1 MALFSS
7 DNDDKKLSQGSSVKS
22 SSLLSSKDTV
32 SKDAFSKPAV
42 SKYESSSALNS
53 STSTVKTLNPTSS
66 SPFASSSAGSNL
78 TGSTFTGNTV
88 NSSATRSS
96 AFSSTASATRTTS
109 SVGTLNNTR
118 PTGSAFG
125 STLNTSSNSTS
136 RFQSSSTLN
145 TATGSSLT
153 TGSSLNRTSL
163 GTSPLRTASATTSS
177 LGATAPKSTFS
188 STQTLSS
195 RATATSTLS
204 GTRPAST
211 LSSVSSLSSARTNT
225 TTTARPSAFGSTRST
240 QTTSSFTPRA
250 TTSSSFSSTT
260 TSTLRSGTSGS
271 SFTARP
277 ATSSFGS
284 ATTATSSTSASATS
298 SFSSSTSD
306 FTRKIEQAKAAL
318 STVPKV
324 RPVSVTR
331 DGKTSLVTE
340 KQEVTDVQYR
350 RFAAFI
356 EEKCGIVLGEGKQ
369 YLVNSRLSSLLS
381 KFRVQTVDDL
391 INKAMEEK
399 PNNKAQEEVIDAM
412 TTNETL
418 WFRDTY
424 PYKALENIIL
434 PELAKKAKYPVRIWS
449 AACSSGQEPYSIGM
463 VIQEQMSKMLHIDP
477 KQTQIIGT
485 DLSPEMLS
493 ICRRGQYDVHALSR
507 GLSAERKEKFFRPTH
522 HPNMMAIDSRVKSM
536 VEFRPMNLLG
546 SYALMGRFDVIFC
559 RNVLIYFSNEVK
571 ADILRKLTMCLNP
584 GGYLILGSTETLV
597 GVSDKYEMMRC
608 NPGIIYHLKP
618 QKYAF

>member
-7 DNDDKKLSQGSSVKS
+7 DNNDKKLSQGSQVKS
-22 SSLLSSKDTV
+22 SSLLSSKNADG
-32 SKDAFSKPAV
+32 
-42 SKYESSSALNS
+42 SASNRV
-53 STSTVKTLNPTSS
+53 TSTVKTLNPRSS
-66 SPFASSSAGSNL
+66 SPFA
-78 TGSTFTGNTV
+78 T
-88 NSSATRSS
+88 
-96 AFSSTASATRTTS
+96 SSTARSSSFTSTT
-109 SVGTLNNTR
+109 TR
-118 PTGSAFG
+118 PTGVSTQTTLSSTRPLG
-125 STLNTSSNSTS
+125 STLNSTAQSSVA
-136 RFQSSSTLN
+136 RAQSSSTI
-145 TATGSSLT
+145 
-153 TGSSLNRTSL
+153 NRSTL
-163 GTSPLRTASATTSS
+163 GNSTLRPSVS
-177 LGATAPKSTFS
+177 
-188 STQTLSS
+188 
-195 RATATSTLS
+195 ATSTATPSSFGSTAPRSFFDTSSSLASRPSASSSLS
-204 GTRPAST
+204 STTRPAST
-211 LSSVSSLSSARTNT
+211 LFSRTT
-225 TTTARPSAFGSTRST
+225 TAATTARPSAFTSSRSA
-240 QTTSSFTPRA
+240 QTGSSFTPRA
-250 TTSSSFSSTT
+250 TTSALNSTVAGTSSLRTATPSSVFSSRT
-260 TSTLRSGTSGS
+260 TS
-271 SFTARP
+271 
-277 ATSSFGS
+277 SSFGS
-284 ATTATSSTSASATS
+284 ANARLNSTSSNTSGSTPFSASTQE
-298 SFSSSTSD
+298 

-324 RPVSVTR
+324 RPISINR

-350 RFAAFI
+350 RFAAFV
-356 EEKCGIVLGEGKQ
+356 EEKCGIVLGDGKQ

-391 INKAMEEK
+391 INLAMEEK
-399 PNNKAQEEVIDAM
+399 TNNKAQEEVIDAM

-424 PYKALENIIL
+424 PYKALETIIL

-463 VIQEQMSKMLHIDP
+463 IIQEQMSKMLHIDP

-507 GLSAERKEKFFRPTH
+507 GLSPERKEKFFRPTH
-522 HPNMMAIDSRVKSM
+522 NPNMMAIDSRVKSM

-559 RNVLIYFSNEVK
+559 RNVLIYFSNDVK

-597 GVSDKYEMMRC
+597 GVADKYEMMRC

>member
-7 DNDDKKLSQGSSVKS
+7 DNDDKKLSQGSQVKS
-22 SSLLSSKDTV
+22 SSLLSSRNTDG
-32 SKDAFSKPAV
+32 
-42 SKYESSSALNS
+42 SALNRA
-53 STSTVKTLNPTSS
+53 TSTVKTLNPTSS
-66 SPFASSSAGSNL
+66 SPFATSSTARSSSFSSSAARPASTSAPGSL
-78 TGSTFTGNTV
+78 
-88 NSSATRSS
+88 
-96 AFSSTASATRTTS
+96 SST
-109 SVGTLNNTR
+109 R
-118 PTGSAFG
+118 PLG
-125 STLNTSSNSTS
+125 STLNSTTQSSAS

-145 TATGSSLT
+145 RSTLGNSTLRSTASAASTTATSSFGSTAPRRSFT
-153 TGSSLNRTSL
+153 TGSSLAARS
-163 GTSPLRTASATTSS
+163 GATSS
-177 LGATAPKSTFS
+177 VS
-188 STQTLSS
+188 ST
-195 RATATSTLS
+195 
-204 GTRPAST
+204 TRPAST
-211 LSSVSSLSSARTNT
+211 LSSARTT
-225 TTTARPSAFGSTRST
+225 TASATARPSAF
-240 QTTSSFTPRA
+240 TSSRSAQTNSTFASRA
-250 TTSSSFSSTT
+250 TTSALSSTT
-260 TSTLRSGTSGS
+260 AGASSLRTATSGS
-271 SFTARP
+271 TLSSRT
-277 ATSSFGS
+277 TSSSFGS
-284 ATTATSSTSASATS
+284 ATSRLNSTSSNASSSNAFSASAQ
-298 SFSSSTSD
+298 D

-318 STVPKV
+318 STVPRV
-324 RPVSVTR
+324 RPISINR
-331 DGKTSLVTE
+331 DGKTTLVTE

-350 RFAAFI
+350 RFAAFV

-391 INKAMEEK
+391 INMAMEER

-424 PYKALENIIL
+424 PYKALESIIL

-463 VIQEQMSKMLHIDP
+463 IIQEQMSKMLHIDP

-507 GLSAERKEKFFRPTH
+507 GLSPERKEKFFRPTH
-522 HPNMMAIDSRVKSM
+522 TPNMMAIDSRVKSM

-597 GVSDKYEMMRC
+597 GVSDKYEMLRC

-618 QKYAF
+618 QKYAFN

>member
-7 DNDDKKLSQGSSVKS
+7 DNDDKKLSQGSQVKS
-22 SSLLSSKDTV
+22 SSLLSSKNTDG
-32 SKDAFSKPAV
+32 
-42 SKYESSSALNS
+42 SALNRA
-53 STSTVKTLNPTSS
+53 TSTVKTLNPTSS
-66 SPFASSSAGSNL
+66 SPFA
-78 TGSTFTGNTV
+78 T
-88 NSSATRSS
+88 
-96 AFSSTASATRTTS
+96 SSTARS
-109 SVGTLNNTR
+109 SSFASTATR
-118 PTGSAFG
+118 PTGTSTQTTLSSTRPLG
-125 STLNTSSNSTS
+125 STLNSTAQSSAS
-136 RFQSSSTLN
+136 RFQSSS
-145 TATGSSLT
+145 
-153 TGSSLNRTSL
+153 SLNRTPL
-163 GTSPLRTASATTSS
+163 GTSSLRPTTTRATGAATTSAFGASATSTATRSSFTSS
-177 LGATAPKSTFS
+177 
-188 STQTLSS
+188 QTLASRPGAVSS
-195 RATATSTLS
+195 MSS
-204 GTRPAST
+204 TRPAST
-211 LSSVSSLSSARTNT
+211 LSSARSTGSTVRPSALSSA
-225 TTTARPSAFGSTRST
+225 
-240 QTTSSFTPRA
+240 QTTSSTFTPRTTSSA
-250 TTSSSFSSTT
+250 FSSTATGASTLRTATTSSTLSSRTTSSSFVS
-260 TSTLRSGTSGS
+260 
-271 SFTARP
+271 
-277 ATSSFGS
+277 ATSRLNN
-284 ATTATSSTSASATS
+284 TSSNTTGSNAFSASAQ
-298 SFSSSTSD
+298 D

-324 RPVSVTR
+324 RPISINR

-350 RFAAFI
+350 RFAAFV

-391 INKAMEEK
+391 INLAMEEK

-424 PYKALENIIL
+424 PYKALETIIL
-434 PELAKKAKYPVRIWS
+434 PELAKRAKYPVRIWS

-463 VIQEQMSKMLHIDP
+463 IIQEQMSKMLHIDP

-507 GLSAERKEKFFRPTH
+507 GLSPERKEKFFRTTH
-522 HPNMMAIDSRVKSM
+522 NPNMMAIDSRVKSM

-618 QKYAF
+618 QKYAFN

>member
-7 DNDDKKLSQGSSVKS
+7 DNNDKKLSQGSQVKS
-22 SSLLSSKDTV
+22 SSLLSSKNADG
-32 SKDAFSKPAV
+32 
-42 SKYESSSALNS
+42 SASNRV
-53 STSTVKTLNPTSS
+53 TSTVKTLNPRSS
-66 SPFASSSAGSNL
+66 SPFA
-78 TGSTFTGNTV
+78 T
-88 NSSATRSS
+88 
-96 AFSSTASATRTTS
+96 SSTARRSSFTSTT
-109 SVGTLNNTR
+109 TR
-118 PTGSAFG
+118 PTGVSTQTTLSSTRPLG
-125 STLNTSSNSTS
+125 STLNSTAQSSVA
-136 RFQSSSTLN
+136 RAQSSSTI
-145 TATGSSLT
+145 
-153 TGSSLNRTSL
+153 NRSTL
-163 GTSPLRTASATTSS
+163 GNSTLRPSASATSTATPSSFGSTAPRSFFDTSS
-177 LGATAPKSTFS
+177 SLASRPSASSSLS
-188 STQTLSS
+188 ST
-195 RATATSTLS
+195 
-204 GTRPAST
+204 TRPAST
-211 LSSVSSLSSARTNT
+211 LFSRT
-225 TTTARPSAFGSTRST
+225 TTAASTARPSAFTSSRSA
-240 QTTSSFTPRA
+240 QTGSSFTPRA
-250 TTSSSFSSTT
+250 TTSALNSTVAGTSSLRTATPSSVFSSRT
-260 TSTLRSGTSGS
+260 TS
-271 SFTARP
+271 
-277 ATSSFGS
+277 SSFGS
-284 ATTATSSTSASATS
+284 ANARLNSTSSNTSGSTPFSASTQE
-298 SFSSSTSD
+298 

-324 RPVSVTR
+324 RPISINR

-350 RFAAFI
+350 RFATFV
-356 EEKCGIVLGEGKQ
+356 EEKCGIVLGDGKQ

-391 INKAMEEK
+391 INLAMEEK

-424 PYKALENIIL
+424 PYKALETIIL

-463 VIQEQMSKMLHIDP
+463 IIQEQMSKMLHIDP

-507 GLSAERKEKFFRPTH
+507 GLSPERKEKFFRPTH
-522 HPNMMAIDSRVKSM
+522 NPNMMAIDSRVKSM

-559 RNVLIYFSNEVK
+559 RNVLIYFSNDVK

-597 GVSDKYEMMRC
+597 GVADKYEMMRC

>member
-7 DNDDKKLSQGSSVKS
+7 DNNDKKLSQGSQVKS
-22 SSLLSSKDTV
+22 SSLLSSKNADG
-32 SKDAFSKPAV
+32 
-42 SKYESSSALNS
+42 SASNRV
-53 STSTVKTLNPTSS
+53 TSTVKTLNPRSS
-66 SPFASSSAGSNL
+66 SPFA
-78 TGSTFTGNTV
+78 T
-88 NSSATRSS
+88 
-96 AFSSTASATRTTS
+96 SSTAKSSSFTSTT
-109 SVGTLNNTR
+109 TR
-118 PTGSAFG
+118 PTGVSTQTTLSSTRPLG
-125 STLNTSSNSTS
+125 STLDSTAQSSVA
-136 RFQSSSTLN
+136 RAQSSSTLN
-145 TATGSSLT
+145 RSTLGNSTLRSS
-153 TGSSLNRTSL
+153 
-163 GTSPLRTASATTSS
+163 ASATSTATPSSFGSTAPRSFFDTSS
-177 LGATAPKSTFS
+177 SLASRPSASSSLS
-188 STQTLSS
+188 ST
-195 RATATSTLS
+195 
-204 GTRPAST
+204 TRPAST
-211 LSSVSSLSSARTNT
+211 LFSRTT
-225 TTTARPSAFGSTRST
+225 TVATTARPSAFTSSRST
-240 QTTSSFTPRA
+240 QTGSSFTPRA
-250 TTSSSFSSTT
+250 TTSALNSTVAGTSSLRTATPSSVFSSRT
-260 TSTLRSGTSGS
+260 TS
-271 SFTARP
+271 
-277 ATSSFGS
+277 SSFGS
-284 ATTATSSTSASATS
+284 ANARLNSTSSNTSGSTPFSASTQE
-298 SFSSSTSD
+298 

-324 RPVSVTR
+324 RPISINR

-350 RFAAFI
+350 RFAAFV
-356 EEKCGIVLGEGKQ
+356 EEKCGIVLGDGKQ

-391 INKAMEEK
+391 INLAMEEK

-424 PYKALENIIL
+424 PYKALETIIL

-463 VIQEQMSKMLHIDP
+463 IIQEQMSKMLHIDP

-507 GLSAERKEKFFRPTH
+507 GLSPERKEKFFRPTH
-522 HPNMMAIDSRVKSM
+522 NPNMMAIDSRVKSM

-559 RNVLIYFSNEVK
+559 RNVLIYFSNDVK

-597 GVSDKYEMMRC
+597 GVADKYEMMRC

>member
-7 DNDDKKLSQGSSVKS
+7 DNNDKKLSQGSQVKG
-22 SSLLSSKDTV
+22 SSLLSSKNADG
-32 SKDAFSKPAV
+32 
-42 SKYESSSALNS
+42 SASNRV
-53 STSTVKTLNPTSS
+53 TSTVKTLNPRSS
-66 SPFASSSAGSNL
+66 SPFA
-78 TGSTFTGNTV
+78 T
-88 NSSATRSS
+88 
-96 AFSSTASATRTTS
+96 SSTARSSSFTSTT
-109 SVGTLNNTR
+109 TR
-118 PTGSAFG
+118 PTGISTQTTLSSTRPLG
-125 STLNTSSNSTS
+125 STLNSTAQSSVA
-136 RFQSSSTLN
+136 RAQSSSTLN
-145 TATGSSLT
+145 RSTLCNSTLRPSASATST
-153 TGSSLNRTSL
+153 
-163 GTSPLRTASATTSS
+163 ATTSS
-177 LGATAPKSTFS
+177 FGSTAPRSFFDTS
-188 STQTLSS
+188 SSLAS
-195 RATATSTLS
+195 RPS
-204 GTRPAST
+204 AS
-211 LSSVSSLSSARTNT
+211 SSLSSTTRPANSLFSRTT
-225 TTTARPSAFGSTRST
+225 TVATTARPSAFTSSRST
-240 QTTSSFTPRA
+240 QTGSSFTPRA
-250 TTSSSFSSTT
+250 TTSALNSTAAGTSSLRTATPSSVFSSRT
-260 TSTLRSGTSGS
+260 TS
-271 SFTARP
+271 
-277 ATSSFGS
+277 SSFGS
-284 ATTATSSTSASATS
+284 ANARLNSTSSNTSGSTPFSASTQE
-298 SFSSSTSD
+298 

-324 RPVSVTR
+324 RPISINR

-350 RFAAFI
+350 RFAAFV
-356 EEKCGIVLGEGKQ
+356 EEKCGIVLGDGKQ

-391 INKAMEEK
+391 INLAMEEK

-424 PYKALENIIL
+424 PYKALETIIL

-463 VIQEQMSKMLHIDP
+463 IIQEQMSKMLHIDP

-507 GLSAERKEKFFRPTH
+507 GLSPERKEKFFRPTH
-522 HPNMMAIDSRVKSM
+522 NPNMMAIDSRVKSM

-559 RNVLIYFSNEVK
+559 RNVLIYFSNDVK

-597 GVSDKYEMMRC
+597 GVADKYEMMRC

>member
-7 DNDDKKLSQGSSVKS
+7 DNNDKKLSQGSQVKS
-22 SSLLSSKDTV
+22 SSLLSSKNADG
-32 SKDAFSKPAV
+32 
-42 SKYESSSALNS
+42 SASNRV
-53 STSTVKTLNPTSS
+53 TSTVKTLNPRSS
-66 SPFASSSAGSNL
+66 SPFA
-78 TGSTFTGNTV
+78 T
-88 NSSATRSS
+88 
-96 AFSSTASATRTTS
+96 SSTAKSSSFTSTT
-109 SVGTLNNTR
+109 TR
-118 PTGSAFG
+118 PTGVSTQTTLSSTRPLG
-125 STLNTSSNSTS
+125 STLDSTAQSSVA
-136 RFQSSSTLN
+136 RAQSSSTLN
-145 TATGSSLT
+145 RST
-153 TGSSLNRTSL
+153 L
-163 GTSPLRTASATTSS
+163 GNSTLRPSASATSTATPSSFGSTAPRSFFDTSS
-177 LGATAPKSTFS
+177 SLASRPSASSSLS
-188 STQTLSS
+188 ST
-195 RATATSTLS
+195 
-204 GTRPAST
+204 TRPAST
-211 LSSVSSLSSARTNT
+211 LFSRTT
-225 TTTARPSAFGSTRST
+225 TVATTARPSAFTSSRST
-240 QTTSSFTPRA
+240 QTGSSFTPRA
-250 TTSSSFSSTT
+250 TTSALNSTADGTSSLRTAAPSSVFSSRT
-260 TSTLRSGTSGS
+260 TS
-271 SFTARP
+271 
-277 ATSSFGS
+277 SSFGS
-284 ATTATSSTSASATS
+284 ANARLNSTSSNTSGSTPFSASTQE
-298 SFSSSTSD
+298 

-324 RPVSVTR
+324 RPISINR

-350 RFAAFI
+350 RFAAFV
-356 EEKCGIVLGEGKQ
+356 EEKCGIVLGDGKQ

-391 INKAMEEK
+391 INLAMEEK

-424 PYKALENIIL
+424 PYKALETIIL

-463 VIQEQMSKMLHIDP
+463 IIQEQMSKMLHIDP

-507 GLSAERKEKFFRPTH
+507 GLSPERKEKFFRPTH
-522 HPNMMAIDSRVKSM
+522 NPNMMAIDSRVKSM

-559 RNVLIYFSNEVK
+559 RNVLIYFSNDVK

-597 GVSDKYEMMRC
+597 GVADKYEMMRC

>member
-7 DNDDKKLSQGSSVKS
+7 DNDDKKLSQGSQVKS
-22 SSLLSSKDTV
+22 SSLLSSKNADG
-32 SKDAFSKPAV
+32 
-42 SKYESSSALNS
+42 SALNRA
-53 STSTVKTLNPTSS
+53 TSTVKTLNPTSS
-66 SPFASSSAGSNL
+66 SPFASSSTA
-78 TGSTFTGNTV
+78 
-88 NSSATRSS
+88 RSS
-96 AFSSTASATRTTS
+96 SFASTA
-109 SVGTLNNTR
+109 TR
-118 PTGSAFG
+118 PTGTSTQTTLSGTRPLG
-125 STLNTSSNSTS
+125 STLNSTTQSSAS

-145 TATGSSLT
+145 
-153 TGSSLNRTSL
+153 RTSL
-163 GTSPLRTASATTSS
+163 CTSS
-177 LGATAPKSTFS
+177 LRSTTTRATGATTTSAFGS
-188 STQTLSS
+188 S
-195 RATATSTLS
+195 ATSTATRSSFTSSQTLASRPGAASGLS
-204 GTRPAST
+204 STRPAST
-211 LSSVSSLSSARTNT
+211 LSSARTTSSTVRPSTLSSA
-225 TTTARPSAFGSTRST
+225 
-240 QTTSSFTPRA
+240 QTTSSTFTPRTTSSA
-250 TTSSSFSSTT
+250 FSSTATGASSLRTSTPSSTLSSRTTSSSFVS
-260 TSTLRSGTSGS
+260 
-271 SFTARP
+271 
-277 ATSSFGS
+277 ATSRLNN
-284 ATTATSSTSASATS
+284 TSSNTTGQNAFSASAQ
-298 SFSSSTSD
+298 D

-324 RPVSVTR
+324 RPISINR

-350 RFAAFI
+350 RFAAFV

-391 INKAMEEK
+391 INLAMEEK

-424 PYKALENIIL
+424 PYKALETIIL

-463 VIQEQMSKMLHIDP
+463 IIQEQMSKMLHIDP

-507 GLSAERKEKFFRPTH
+507 GLSPERKEKFFRTTH
-522 HPNMMAIDSRVKSM
+522 NPNMMAIDSRVKSM

-618 QKYAF
+618 QKYAFN

>member
-7 DNDDKKLSQGSSVKS
+7 DNNDKKLSQGSQVKS
-22 SSLLSSKDTV
+22 SSLLSSENADG
-32 SKDAFSKPAV
+32 
-42 SKYESSSALNS
+42 SASNRV
-53 STSTVKTLNPTSS
+53 TSTVKTLNPRSS
-66 SPFASSSAGSNL
+66 SPFA
-78 TGSTFTGNTV
+78 T
-88 NSSATRSS
+88 
-96 AFSSTASATRTTS
+96 SSTAKSSSFTSTT
-109 SVGTLNNTR
+109 TR
-118 PTGSAFG
+118 PTGVSTQTTLSSTRPLG
-125 STLNTSSNSTS
+125 STLDSTAQSSVA
-136 RFQSSSTLN
+136 RAQSSSTLN
-145 TATGSSLT
+145 RST
-153 TGSSLNRTSL
+153 L
-163 GTSPLRTASATTSS
+163 GNSTLRPSASATSTATPSSFGSTAPRSFFDTSS
-177 LGATAPKSTFS
+177 SLASRPSASSSLS
-188 STQTLSS
+188 ST
-195 RATATSTLS
+195 
-204 GTRPAST
+204 TRPAST
-211 LSSVSSLSSARTNT
+211 LFSRTT
-225 TTTARPSAFGSTRST
+225 TVATTARPSAFTSSRST
-240 QTTSSFTPRA
+240 QTGSSFTPRA
-250 TTSSSFSSTT
+250 TTSALNSTVAGTSSLRTATPSSVFSSRT
-260 TSTLRSGTSGS
+260 TS
-271 SFTARP
+271 
-277 ATSSFGS
+277 SSFGS
-284 ATTATSSTSASATS
+284 ANARLNSTSSNTSGSTPFSASTQE
-298 SFSSSTSD
+298 

-324 RPVSVTR
+324 RPISINR

-350 RFAAFI
+350 RFAAFV
-356 EEKCGIVLGEGKQ
+356 EEKCGIVLGDGKQ

-391 INKAMEEK
+391 INLAMEEK

-424 PYKALENIIL
+424 PYKALETIIL

-463 VIQEQMSKMLHIDP
+463 IIQEQMSKMLHIDP

-507 GLSAERKEKFFRPTH
+507 GLSPERKEKFFRPTH
-522 HPNMMAIDSRVKSM
+522 NPNMMAIDSRVKSM

-559 RNVLIYFSNEVK
+559 RNVLIYFSNDVK

-597 GVSDKYEMMRC
+597 GVADKYEMMRC

>member
-7 DNDDKKLSQGSSVKS
+7 DNNDKKLSQGSQVKS
-22 SSLLSSKDTV
+22 SSLLSSKNADG
-32 SKDAFSKPAV
+32 
-42 SKYESSSALNS
+42 SASNRV
-53 STSTVKTLNPTSS
+53 TSTVKTLNPRSS
-66 SPFASSSAGSNL
+66 SPFA
-78 TGSTFTGNTV
+78 T
-88 NSSATRSS
+88 
-96 AFSSTASATRTTS
+96 SSTAKSSSFTSTT
-109 SVGTLNNTR
+109 TR
-118 PTGSAFG
+118 PTGVSTQTTLSSTRPLG
-125 STLNTSSNSTS
+125 STLDSTAQSSVA
-136 RFQSSSTLN
+136 RAQSSSTLN
-145 TATGSSLT
+145 RST
-153 TGSSLNRTSL
+153 L
-163 GTSPLRTASATTSS
+163 GNSTLRPSASATSTATPSSFGSTAPRSFFDTSLSLASRPSASSS
-177 LGATAPKSTFS
+177 LS
-188 STQTLSS
+188 ST
-195 RATATSTLS
+195 
-204 GTRPAST
+204 TRPAST
-211 LSSVSSLSSARTNT
+211 LFSRTT
-225 TTTARPSAFGSTRST
+225 TVATTARPSAFTSSRST
-240 QTTSSFTPRA
+240 QTGSSFTPRA
-250 TTSSSFSSTT
+250 TTSALNSTVAGTSSLRTATPSSVFSSRT
-260 TSTLRSGTSGS
+260 TS
-271 SFTARP
+271 
-277 ATSSFGS
+277 SSFGS
-284 ATTATSSTSASATS
+284 ANARLNSASSNTS
-298 SFSSSTSD
+298 GSTPFSASTQE

-324 RPVSVTR
+324 RPISINR

-350 RFAAFI
+350 RFATFV
-356 EEKCGIVLGEGKQ
+356 EEKCGIVLGDGKQ

-391 INKAMEEK
+391 INLAMEEK

-424 PYKALENIIL
+424 PYKALETIIL

-463 VIQEQMSKMLHIDP
+463 IIQEQMSKMLHIDP

-507 GLSAERKEKFFRPTH
+507 GLSPERKEKFFRPTH
-522 HPNMMAIDSRVKSM
+522 NPNMMAIDSRVKSM

-559 RNVLIYFSNEVK
+559 RNVLIYFSNDVK

-597 GVSDKYEMMRC
+597 GVADKYEMMRC

>member
-7 DNDDKKLSQGSSVKS
+7 DNNDKKLSQGSQVKG
-22 SSLLSSKDTV
+22 SSLLSSKNADG
-32 SKDAFSKPAV
+32 
-42 SKYESSSALNS
+42 SASNRV
-53 STSTVKTLNPTSS
+53 TSTVKTLNPRSS
-66 SPFASSSAGSNL
+66 SPFA
-78 TGSTFTGNTV
+78 T
-88 NSSATRSS
+88 
-96 AFSSTASATRTTS
+96 SSTARSSSFTSTT
-109 SVGTLNNTR
+109 TR
-118 PTGSAFG
+118 PTGVSTQTTLSSTRPLG
-125 STLNTSSNSTS
+125 STLNSTAQSSVA
-136 RFQSSSTLN
+136 RAQSSSTLN
-145 TATGSSLT
+145 RSTLGNSTLRSS
-153 TGSSLNRTSL
+153 
-163 GTSPLRTASATTSS
+163 ASATSTATPSSFGSTAPRSFFDTSS
-177 LGATAPKSTFS
+177 SLASRPSASSSLS
-188 STQTLSS
+188 ST
-195 RATATSTLS
+195 
-204 GTRPAST
+204 TRPAST
-211 LSSVSSLSSARTNT
+211 LFSRTT
-225 TTTARPSAFGSTRST
+225 TVATTARPSAFTSSRST
-240 QTTSSFTPRA
+240 QTGSSFTPRA
-250 TTSSSFSSTT
+250 TTSALNSTAAGTSSLRTATPSSVFSSRT
-260 TSTLRSGTSGS
+260 TS
-271 SFTARP
+271 
-277 ATSSFGS
+277 SSFGS
-284 ATTATSSTSASATS
+284 ANARLNSTSSNTSGSTPFSASTQE
-298 SFSSSTSD
+298 

-324 RPVSVTR
+324 RPISINR

-350 RFAAFI
+350 RFAAFV
-356 EEKCGIVLGEGKQ
+356 EEKCGIVLGDGKQ

-391 INKAMEEK
+391 INLAMEEK

-424 PYKALENIIL
+424 PYKALETIIL

-463 VIQEQMSKMLHIDP
+463 IIQEQMSKMLHIDP

-507 GLSAERKEKFFRPTH
+507 GLSPERKEKFFRPTH
-522 HPNMMAIDSRVKSM
+522 NPNMMAIDSRVKSM

-559 RNVLIYFSNEVK
+559 RNVLIYFSNDVK

-597 GVSDKYEMMRC
+597 GVADKYEMMRC

>member
-7 DNDDKKLSQGSSVKS
+7 DNNDKKLSQGSQVKS
-22 SSLLSSKDTV
+22 SSLLSSKNADG
-32 SKDAFSKPAV
+32 
-42 SKYESSSALNS
+42 SASNRV
-53 STSTVKTLNPTSS
+53 TSTVKTLNPRSS
-66 SPFASSSAGSNL
+66 SPFA
-78 TGSTFTGNTV
+78 T
-88 NSSATRSS
+88 
-96 AFSSTASATRTTS
+96 SSTARSSSFTSTT
-109 SVGTLNNTR
+109 TR
-118 PTGSAFG
+118 PTGVSTQTTLSSTRPLG
-125 STLNTSSNSTS
+125 STLNSTAQSSVA
-136 RFQSSSTLN
+136 RAQSSSTI
-145 TATGSSLT
+145 
-153 TGSSLNRTSL
+153 NRSTL
-163 GTSPLRTASATTSS
+163 GNSTLRPSASATSTATPSSFGSTAPRSFFDTSS
-177 LGATAPKSTFS
+177 SLASRPSAS
-188 STQTLSS
+188 SSLSS
-195 RATATSTLS
+195 I
-204 GTRPAST
+204 TRPAST
-211 LSSVSSLSSARTNT
+211 LFSRT
-225 TTTARPSAFGSTRST
+225 TTAASTARPSAFTSSRSA
-240 QTTSSFTPRA
+240 QTGSSFTPRA
-250 TTSSSFSSTT
+250 TTSALNSTVAGTSSLRTATPSSVFSSRT
-260 TSTLRSGTSGS
+260 TS
-271 SFTARP
+271 
-277 ATSSFGS
+277 SSFGS
-284 ATTATSSTSASATS
+284 ANARLNSTSSNTSGSTPFSASTQE
-298 SFSSSTSD
+298 

-324 RPVSVTR
+324 RPISINR

-350 RFAAFI
+350 RFATFV
-356 EEKCGIVLGEGKQ
+356 EEKCGIVLGDGKQ

-391 INKAMEEK
+391 INLAMEEK

-424 PYKALENIIL
+424 PYKALETIIL

-463 VIQEQMSKMLHIDP
+463 IIQEQMSKMLHIDP

-507 GLSAERKEKFFRPTH
+507 GLSPERKEKFFRPTH
-522 HPNMMAIDSRVKSM
+522 NPNMMAIDSRVKSM

-559 RNVLIYFSNEVK
+559 RNVLIYFSNDVK

-597 GVSDKYEMMRC
+597 GVADKYEMMRC

>member
-7 DNDDKKLSQGSSVKS
+7 DNNDKKLSQGSSVKS
-22 SSLLSSKDTV
+22 SSLLSSKNADGTA
-32 SKDAFSKPAV
+32 SNRA
-42 SKYESSSALNS
+42 
-53 STSTVKTLNPTSS
+53 TSTVKTLNPRSS
-66 SPFASSSAGSNL
+66 SPFAAGMASANNTGTAGS
-78 TGSTFTGNTV
+78 FTA
-88 NSSATRSS
+88 SRSS
-96 AFSSTASATRTTS
+96 AFSSTLSKLGTTASSGASGGLGVSASASGS
-109 SVGTLNNTR
+109 SAQ
-118 PTGSAFG
+118 S
-125 STLNTSSNSTS
+125 STAS
-136 RFQSSSTLN
+136 RFQSGSALNRTAAGSGVFRSTLSQPGSSATSSLN
-145 TATGSSLT
+145 STARAGAFSANRPAVSATATGSTLSAPRPSAAL
-153 TGSSLNRTSL
+153 SSLK
-163 GTSPLRTASATTSS
+163 TAS
-177 LGATAPKSTFS
+177 GTAKPSVFS
-188 STQTLSS
+188 GIGSTQTGTGFTQRTSALSS
-195 RATATSTLS
+195 GAA
-204 GTRPAST
+204 GT
-211 LSSVSSLSSARTNT
+211 VS
-225 TTTARPSAFGSTRST
+225 
-240 QTTSSFTPRA
+240 
-250 TTSSSFSSTT
+250 
-260 TSTLRSGTSGS
+260 STLRTSPSGS
-271 SFTARP
+271 SFASKTTQGALSS
-277 ATSSFGS
+277 AGQSSLTSGN
-284 ATTATSSTSASATS
+284 
-298 SFSSSTSD
+298 SD
-306 FTRKIEQAKAAL
+306 FTRKLEQAKAAL

-324 RPVSVTR
+324 RPISINR
-331 DGKTSLVTE
+331 DGRTSLVTE

-356 EEKCGIVLGEGKQ
+356 EEKCGIVLGDGKQ
-369 YLVNSRLSSLLS
+369 YLVNSRLSSLLG

-391 INKAMEEK
+391 INKAMEER
-399 PNNKAQEEVIDAM
+399 PNNKVQEEVIDAM

-424 PYKALENIIL
+424 PYRALETIIL

-463 VIQEQMSKMLHIDP
+463 IIQEQMSKMLHIDP

-507 GLSAERKEKFFRPTH
+507 GLSPERKEKFFRPTH
-522 HPNMMAIDSRVKSM
+522 NPNMMAIDSRVKSM

-559 RNVLIYFSNEVK
+559 RNVLIYFSNDVK

-597 GVSDKYEMMRC
+597 GVADKYEMMRC

>member
-7 DNDDKKLSQGSSVKS
+7 DNNDKKLSQGSQVKS
-22 SSLLSSKDTV
+22 SSLLSSKNADG
-32 SKDAFSKPAV
+32 
-42 SKYESSSALNS
+42 SASNRV
-53 STSTVKTLNPTSS
+53 TSTVKTLNPRSS
-66 SPFASSSAGSNL
+66 SPFA
-78 TGSTFTGNTV
+78 T
-88 NSSATRSS
+88 
-96 AFSSTASATRTTS
+96 SSTAKSSSFTSTT
-109 SVGTLNNTR
+109 TR
-118 PTGSAFG
+118 PTGVSTQTTLSSTRPLG
-125 STLNTSSNSTS
+125 STLDSTAQSSVA
-136 RFQSSSTLN
+136 RAQSSSTLN
-145 TATGSSLT
+145 RST
-153 TGSSLNRTSL
+153 L
-163 GTSPLRTASATTSS
+163 GNSTLRPSASATSTATPSSFGSTAPRSFFDTSS
-177 LGATAPKSTFS
+177 SLASRPSASPSLS
-188 STQTLSS
+188 ST
-195 RATATSTLS
+195 
-204 GTRPAST
+204 TRPAST
-211 LSSVSSLSSARTNT
+211 LFSRTT
-225 TTTARPSAFGSTRST
+225 TAATTARPSAFTSSRSA
-240 QTTSSFTPRA
+240 QTGSSFTPRA
-250 TTSSSFSSTT
+250 TTSALNSTVAGTSSLRTATPSSVFSSRT
-260 TSTLRSGTSGS
+260 TS
-271 SFTARP
+271 
-277 ATSSFGS
+277 SSFGS
-284 ATTATSSTSASATS
+284 ANARLNSTSSNTSGSTPFSASTQE
-298 SFSSSTSD
+298 

-324 RPVSVTR
+324 RPISINR

-350 RFAAFI
+350 RFAAFV
-356 EEKCGIVLGEGKQ
+356 EEKCGIVLGDGKQ

-391 INKAMEEK
+391 INLAMEEK

-424 PYKALENIIL
+424 PYKALETIIL

-463 VIQEQMSKMLHIDP
+463 IIQEQMSKMLHIDP

-507 GLSAERKEKFFRPTH
+507 GLSPERKEKFFRPTH
-522 HPNMMAIDSRVKSM
+522 NPNMMAIDSRVKSM

-559 RNVLIYFSNEVK
+559 RNVLIYFSNDVK

-597 GVSDKYEMMRC
+597 GVADKYEMMRC

>member
-7 DNDDKKLSQGSSVKS
+7 DNNDKKLSQGSQVKS
-22 SSLLSSKDTV
+22 SSLLSSKNADG
-32 SKDAFSKPAV
+32 
-42 SKYESSSALNS
+42 SASNRV
-53 STSTVKTLNPTSS
+53 TSTVKTLNPRSS
-66 SPFASSSAGSNL
+66 SPFA
-78 TGSTFTGNTV
+78 T
-88 NSSATRSS
+88 
-96 AFSSTASATRTTS
+96 SSTAKSSSFTSTT
-109 SVGTLNNTR
+109 TR
-118 PTGSAFG
+118 PTGVSTQTTLSSTRPLG
-125 STLNTSSNSTS
+125 STLDSTAQSSVA
-136 RFQSSSTLN
+136 RAQSSSTLN
-145 TATGSSLT
+145 RST
-153 TGSSLNRTSL
+153 L
-163 GTSPLRTASATTSS
+163 GNSTLRPSASATSTATPSSFGSTAPRSFFDTSS
-177 LGATAPKSTFS
+177 SLASRPSASSSLS
-188 STQTLSS
+188 ST
-195 RATATSTLS
+195 
-204 GTRPAST
+204 TRPAST
-211 LSSVSSLSSARTNT
+211 LFSRTT
-225 TTTARPSAFGSTRST
+225 TVATTARPSAFTSSRST
-240 QTTSSFTPRA
+240 QTGSSFTPRA
-250 TTSSSFSSTT
+250 TTSALNSTADGTSSLRTAAPSSVFSSRT
-260 TSTLRSGTSGS
+260 TS
-271 SFTARP
+271 
-277 ATSSFGS
+277 SSFGS
-284 ATTATSSTSASATS
+284 ANARLNSTSSNTSGSTLFSASTQE
-298 SFSSSTSD
+298 

-324 RPVSVTR
+324 RPISINR

-350 RFAAFI
+350 RFAAFV
-356 EEKCGIVLGEGKQ
+356 EEKCGIVLGDGKQ

-391 INKAMEEK
+391 INLAMEEK
-399 PNNKAQEEVIDAM
+399 PNNKVQEEVIDAM

-424 PYKALENIIL
+424 PYKALETIIL

-463 VIQEQMSKMLHIDP
+463 IIQEQMSKMLHIDP

-507 GLSAERKEKFFRPTH
+507 GLSPERKEKFFRPTH
-522 HPNMMAIDSRVKSM
+522 NPNMMAIDSRVKSM

-559 RNVLIYFSNEVK
+559 RNVLIYFSNDVK

-597 GVSDKYEMMRC
+597 GVADKYEMMRC

>member
-7 DNDDKKLSQGSSVKS
+7 DNNDKKLSQGSQVKS
-22 SSLLSSKDTV
+22 SSLLSSKNADG
-32 SKDAFSKPAV
+32 
-42 SKYESSSALNS
+42 SASNRVI
-53 STSTVKTLNPTSS
+53 STVKTLNPRSS
-66 SPFASSSAGSNL
+66 SPFA
-78 TGSTFTGNTV
+78 T
-88 NSSATRSS
+88 
-96 AFSSTASATRTTS
+96 SSTAKSSSFTSTT
-109 SVGTLNNTR
+109 NR
-118 PTGSAFG
+118 PTGVSTQTTLSSTRPLG
-125 STLNTSSNSTS
+125 STLDSTAQSSVA
-136 RFQSSSTLN
+136 RAQSSSTLN
-145 TATGSSLT
+145 RST
-153 TGSSLNRTSL
+153 L
-163 GTSPLRTASATTSS
+163 GNSTLRPSASATSTATPSSFGSTAPRSFFDTSS
-177 LGATAPKSTFS
+177 SLA
-188 STQTLSS
+188 S
-195 RATATSTLS
+195 RPS
-204 GTRPAST
+204 AS
-211 LSSVSSLSSARTNT
+211 SSLSSTTRPANSLFSRTT
-225 TTTARPSAFGSTRST
+225 TVATTARPSAFTSSRST
-240 QTTSSFTPRA
+240 QTGSSFTPRA
-250 TTSSSFSSTT
+250 TTSALNSTVAGTSSLRTATPSSVFSSRT
-260 TSTLRSGTSGS
+260 TS
-271 SFTARP
+271 
-277 ATSSFGS
+277 SSFGS
-284 ATTATSSTSASATS
+284 ANARLNSTSSNTSGSTPFSASTQE
-298 SFSSSTSD
+298 

-324 RPVSVTR
+324 RPISINR

-350 RFAAFI
+350 RFAAFV
-356 EEKCGIVLGEGKQ
+356 EEKCGIVLGDGKQ

-391 INKAMEEK
+391 INLAMEEK

-424 PYKALENIIL
+424 PYKALETIIL

-463 VIQEQMSKMLHIDP
+463 IIQEQMSKMLHIDP

-507 GLSAERKEKFFRPTH
+507 GLSPERKEKFFRPTH
-522 HPNMMAIDSRVKSM
+522 NPNMMAIDSRVKSM

-559 RNVLIYFSNEVK
+559 RNVLIYFSNDVK

-597 GVSDKYEMMRC
+597 GVADKYEMMRC

>member
-7 DNDDKKLSQGSSVKS
+7 DNNDKKLSQGSQVKS
-22 SSLLSSKDTV
+22 SSLLSSKNADG
-32 SKDAFSKPAV
+32 
-42 SKYESSSALNS
+42 SASNRVI
-53 STSTVKTLNPTSS
+53 STVKTLNPRSS
-66 SPFASSSAGSNL
+66 SPFA
-78 TGSTFTGNTV
+78 T
-88 NSSATRSS
+88 
-96 AFSSTASATRTTS
+96 SSTARSSSFTSTT
-109 SVGTLNNTR
+109 TR
-118 PTGSAFG
+118 PTGVSTQTTLSSTRPLG
-125 STLNTSSNSTS
+125 STLNSTAQSSVA
-136 RFQSSSTLN
+136 RAQSSSTLN
-145 TATGSSLT
+145 RSTLGNSTLRPSASATST
-153 TGSSLNRTSL
+153 
-163 GTSPLRTASATTSS
+163 ATTSS
-177 LGATAPKSTFS
+177 FGSTAPRSFFDTSSSLASRPSASSSLS
-188 STQTLSS
+188 ST
-195 RATATSTLS
+195 
-204 GTRPAST
+204 TRPAST
-211 LSSVSSLSSARTNT
+211 LSSRTT
-225 TTTARPSAFGSTRST
+225 TAATTARPSAFTSSRST
-240 QTTSSFTPRA
+240 QTGSSFTPRA
-250 TTSSSFSSTT
+250 TTSALNSTVAGTSSLRTATPSSVFSSRT
-260 TSTLRSGTSGS
+260 TS
-271 SFTARP
+271 
-277 ATSSFGS
+277 SSFGS
-284 ATTATSSTSASATS
+284 ANARLNSTSSNTSGSTPFSASTQE
-298 SFSSSTSD
+298 

-324 RPVSVTR
+324 RPISINR

-350 RFAAFI
+350 RFAAFV
-356 EEKCGIVLGEGKQ
+356 EEKCGIVLGDGKQ

-391 INKAMEEK
+391 INLAMEEK

-424 PYKALENIIL
+424 PYKALETIIL

-463 VIQEQMSKMLHIDP
+463 IIQEQMSKMLHIDP

-507 GLSAERKEKFFRPTH
+507 GLSPERKEKFFRPTH
-522 HPNMMAIDSRVKSM
+522 NPNMMAIDLRVKSM

-559 RNVLIYFSNEVK
+559 RNVLIYFSNDVK

-597 GVSDKYEMMRC
+597 GVADKYEMMRC

>member
-7 DNDDKKLSQGSSVKS
+7 DNNDKKLSQGSQVKS
-22 SSLLSSKDTV
+22 SSLLSSKNADG
-32 SKDAFSKPAV
+32 
-42 SKYESSSALNS
+42 SASNRV
-53 STSTVKTLNPTSS
+53 TSTVKTLNPRSS
-66 SPFASSSAGSNL
+66 SPFA
-78 TGSTFTGNTV
+78 T
-88 NSSATRSS
+88 
-96 AFSSTASATRTTS
+96 SSTAKSSSFTSTT
-109 SVGTLNNTR
+109 TR
-118 PTGSAFG
+118 PTGVSTQTTLSSTRPLG
-125 STLNTSSNSTS
+125 STLNSTAQSSVA
-136 RFQSSSTLN
+136 RAQSSSTLN
-145 TATGSSLT
+145 RST
-153 TGSSLNRTSL
+153 L
-163 GTSPLRTASATTSS
+163 GNSTLRPSASATSTATPSSFGSTAPRSFFDTSS
-177 LGATAPKSTFS
+177 SLASRPSASSSLS
-188 STQTLSS
+188 ST
-195 RATATSTLS
+195 
-204 GTRPAST
+204 TRPAST
-211 LSSVSSLSSARTNT
+211 LFSRTT
-225 TTTARPSAFGSTRST
+225 TVATTARPSAFTSSRST
-240 QTTSSFTPRA
+240 QTGSSFTPRA
-250 TTSSSFSSTT
+250 TTSALNSTVAGTSSLRTATPSSVFSSRT
-260 TSTLRSGTSGS
+260 TS
-271 SFTARP
+271 
-277 ATSSFGS
+277 SSFGS
-284 ATTATSSTSASATS
+284 ANGRLNSTSSNTSGSTPFSASTQE
-298 SFSSSTSD
+298 

-324 RPVSVTR
+324 RPISINR

-350 RFAAFI
+350 RFAAFV
-356 EEKCGIVLGEGKQ
+356 EEKCGIVLGDGKQ

-391 INKAMEEK
+391 INLAMEEK

-424 PYKALENIIL
+424 PYKALETIIL

-463 VIQEQMSKMLHIDP
+463 IIQEQMSKMLHIDP

-507 GLSAERKEKFFRPTH
+507 GLSPERKEKFFRPTH
-522 HPNMMAIDSRVKSM
+522 NPNMMAIDSRVKSM

-559 RNVLIYFSNEVK
+559 RNVLIYFSNDVK

-597 GVSDKYEMMRC
+597 GVADKYEMMRC

>member
-7 DNDDKKLSQGSSVKS
+7 DNDDKKLSQGSQVKS
-22 SSLLSSKDTV
+22 SSLLSSKNTDG
-32 SKDAFSKPAV
+32 
-42 SKYESSSALNS
+42 SALNRA
-53 STSTVKTLNPTSS
+53 TSTVKTLNQTSS
-66 SPFASSSAGSNL
+66 SPFA
-78 TGSTFTGNTV
+78 T
-88 NSSATRSS
+88 
-96 AFSSTASATRTTS
+96 SSTARTS
-109 SVGTLNNTR
+109 SFASTATR
-118 PTGSAFG
+118 PTGVSTQTPLGSTRPLG
-125 STLNTSSNSTS
+125 STLTSTAQSSAS

-145 TATGSSLT
+145 RSTAGNSTLRPSVSA
-153 TGSSLNRTSL
+153 TS
-163 GTSPLRTASATTSS
+163 TATTSS
-177 LGATAPKSTFS
+177 FGSTAPRS
-188 STQTLSS
+188 SFTTSSSLAPRPSATSSLSS
-195 RATATSTLS
+195 A
-204 GTRPAST
+204 TRPAST
-211 LSSVSSLSSARTNT
+211 LSSSRMT
-225 TTTARPSAFGSTRST
+225 TTTATARPSAFTSTRST
-240 QTTSSFTPRA
+240 QTSTSFTPRS
-250 TTSSSFSSTT
+250 TTSALNSTLAGTSSLRTATPSSTLSSRP
-260 TSTLRSGTSGS
+260 TS
-271 SFTARP
+271 
-277 ATSSFGS
+277 SSFGS
-284 ATTATSSTSASATS
+284 ATSRLNSTSSNTSSSNPSSSNPFSASTQE
-298 SFSSSTSD
+298 

-318 STVPKV
+318 SSVPKV
-324 RPVSVTR
+324 RPISINR

-350 RFAAFI
+350 RFAAFV

-391 INKAMEEK
+391 INLAMEEK

-424 PYKALENIIL
+424 PYKALETIIL
-434 PELAKKAKYPVRIWS
+434 PELAKRAKYPVRIWS

-463 VIQEQMSKMLHIDP
+463 IIQEQMSKMLHIDP

-507 GLSAERKEKFFRPTH
+507 GLSPERKEKFFRTTH
-522 HPNMMAIDSRVKSM
+522 NPNMMAIDSRVKSM

-618 QKYAF
+618 QKYAFN

>member
-7 DNDDKKLSQGSSVKS
+7 DNNDKKLSQGSQVKS
-22 SSLLSSKDTV
+22 SSLLSSKNADG
-32 SKDAFSKPAV
+32 
-42 SKYESSSALNS
+42 SASNRV
-53 STSTVKTLNPTSS
+53 TSTVKTLNPRSS
-66 SPFASSSAGSNL
+66 SPFA
-78 TGSTFTGNTV
+78 T
-88 NSSATRSS
+88 
-96 AFSSTASATRTTS
+96 SSTAKSSSFTSTT
-109 SVGTLNNTR
+109 TR
-118 PTGSAFG
+118 PTGVSTQTTLSSTRPLG
-125 STLNTSSNSTS
+125 STLDSTAQSSVA
-136 RFQSSSTLN
+136 RAQSSSTLN
-145 TATGSSLT
+145 RST
-153 TGSSLNRTSL
+153 L
-163 GTSPLRTASATTSS
+163 GNSALRPSASATSTATPSSFGSTAPRSFFDTSS
-177 LGATAPKSTFS
+177 SLASRPSASSSLS
-188 STQTLSS
+188 ST
-195 RATATSTLS
+195 
-204 GTRPAST
+204 TRPAST
-211 LSSVSSLSSARTNT
+211 LFSRTT
-225 TTTARPSAFGSTRST
+225 TVATTARPSAFTSSRST
-240 QTTSSFTPRA
+240 QTGSSFTPRA
-250 TTSSSFSSTT
+250 TTSALNSTVAGTSSLRTATPSSVFSSRT
-260 TSTLRSGTSGS
+260 TS
-271 SFTARP
+271 
-277 ATSSFGS
+277 SSFGS
-284 ATTATSSTSASATS
+284 ANARLNSTSSTTSGSTPFSASTQE
-298 SFSSSTSD
+298 

-324 RPVSVTR
+324 RPISINR

-350 RFAAFI
+350 RFAAFV
-356 EEKCGIVLGEGKQ
+356 EEKCGIVLGDGKQ

-391 INKAMEEK
+391 INLAMEEK

-424 PYKALENIIL
+424 PYKALETIIL

-463 VIQEQMSKMLHIDP
+463 IIQEQMSKMLHIDP

-507 GLSAERKEKFFRPTH
+507 GLSPERKEKFFRPTH
-522 HPNMMAIDSRVKSM
+522 NPNMMAIDSRVKSM

-559 RNVLIYFSNEVK
+559 RNVLIYFSNDVK

-597 GVSDKYEMMRC
+597 GVADKYEMMRC

>member
-7 DNDDKKLSQGSSVKS
+7 DNNDKKLSQGSQVKS
-22 SSLLSSKDTV
+22 SSLLSSKNADG
-32 SKDAFSKPAV
+32 
-42 SKYESSSALNS
+42 SASNRV
-53 STSTVKTLNPTSS
+53 TSTVKTLNPRSS
-66 SPFASSSAGSNL
+66 SPFA
-78 TGSTFTGNTV
+78 T
-88 NSSATRSS
+88 
-96 AFSSTASATRTTS
+96 SSTAKSSSFTSTT
-109 SVGTLNNTR
+109 TR
-118 PTGSAFG
+118 PTGVSTQTTLSSTRPLG
-125 STLNTSSNSTS
+125 STLDSTAQSSVA
-136 RFQSSSTLN
+136 RAKSSSTLN
-145 TATGSSLT
+145 RST
-153 TGSSLNRTSL
+153 L
-163 GTSPLRTASATTSS
+163 GNSTLRPSASATSTATPSSFGSTAPRSFFDTSS
-177 LGATAPKSTFS
+177 SLASRPSASSSLS
-188 STQTLSS
+188 ST
-195 RATATSTLS
+195 
-204 GTRPAST
+204 TRPAST
-211 LSSVSSLSSARTNT
+211 LFSRTT
-225 TTTARPSAFGSTRST
+225 TVATTARPSAFTSSRST
-240 QTTSSFTPRA
+240 QTGSSFTPRA
-250 TTSSSFSSTT
+250 TTSALNSTADGTSSLRTAAPSSVFSSRT
-260 TSTLRSGTSGS
+260 TS
-271 SFTARP
+271 
-277 ATSSFGS
+277 SSFGS
-284 ATTATSSTSASATS
+284 ANARLNSTSSNTSGSTPFSASTQE
-298 SFSSSTSD
+298 

-324 RPVSVTR
+324 RPISINR

-350 RFAAFI
+350 RFAAFV
-356 EEKCGIVLGEGKQ
+356 EEKCGIVLGDGKQ

-391 INKAMEEK
+391 INLAMEEK
-399 PNNKAQEEVIDAM
+399 PNNKVQEEVIDAM

-424 PYKALENIIL
+424 PYKALETIIL

-463 VIQEQMSKMLHIDP
+463 IIQEQMSKMLHIDP

-507 GLSAERKEKFFRPTH
+507 GLSPERKEKFFRPTH
-522 HPNMMAIDSRVKSM
+522 NPNMMAIDSRVKSM

-559 RNVLIYFSNEVK
+559 RNVLIYFSNDVK

-597 GVSDKYEMMRC
+597 GVADKYEMMRC

>member
-7 DNDDKKLSQGSSVKS
+7 DNNDKKLSQGSQVKS
-22 SSLLSSKDTV
+22 SSLLSSKNADG
-32 SKDAFSKPAV
+32 
-42 SKYESSSALNS
+42 SASNRV
-53 STSTVKTLNPTSS
+53 TSTVKTLNPRSS
-66 SPFASSSAGSNL
+66 SPFA
-78 TGSTFTGNTV
+78 T
-88 NSSATRSS
+88 
-96 AFSSTASATRTTS
+96 SSTAKSSSFTSTT
-109 SVGTLNNTR
+109 TR
-118 PTGSAFG
+118 PTGVSTQTTLSSTRPLG
-125 STLNTSSNSTS
+125 STLDSTAQSSVA
-136 RFQSSSTLN
+136 RAQSSSTLN
-145 TATGSSLT
+145 RSTLGNSSLRP
-153 TGSSLNRTSL
+153 S
-163 GTSPLRTASATTSS
+163 ASATSTATPSSFGSTAPRSFFDTSS
-177 LGATAPKSTFS
+177 SLASRPSASSSLS
-188 STQTLSS
+188 ST
-195 RATATSTLS
+195 
-204 GTRPAST
+204 TRPAST
-211 LSSVSSLSSARTNT
+211 LFSRTT
-225 TTTARPSAFGSTRST
+225 TVATTARPSAFTRSRST
-240 QTTSSFTPRA
+240 QTGSSFTPRA
-250 TTSSSFSSTT
+250 TTSALNSTVAGTSSLRTATPSSVFSSRT
-260 TSTLRSGTSGS
+260 TS
-271 SFTARP
+271 
-277 ATSSFGS
+277 SSFGS
-284 ATTATSSTSASATS
+284 ANARLNSTSSNTSGSTPFSASTQE
-298 SFSSSTSD
+298 

-324 RPVSVTR
+324 RPISINR

-350 RFAAFI
+350 RFAAFV
-356 EEKCGIVLGEGKQ
+356 EEKCGIVLGDGKQ

-391 INKAMEEK
+391 INLAMEEK

-424 PYKALENIIL
+424 PYKALETIIL

-463 VIQEQMSKMLHIDP
+463 IIQEQMSKMLHIDP

-507 GLSAERKEKFFRPTH
+507 GLSPERKEKFFRPTH
-522 HPNMMAIDSRVKSM
+522 NPNMMAIDSRVKSM

-559 RNVLIYFSNEVK
+559 RNVLIYFSNDVK

-597 GVSDKYEMMRC
+597 GVADKYEMMRC

>member
-7 DNDDKKLSQGSSVKS
+7 DNNDKKLSQGSQVKS
-22 SSLLSSKDTV
+22 SSLLSSKNADG
-32 SKDAFSKPAV
+32 
-42 SKYESSSALNS
+42 SASNRV
-53 STSTVKTLNPTSS
+53 TSTVKTLNPRSS
-66 SPFASSSAGSNL
+66 SPFA
-78 TGSTFTGNTV
+78 T
-88 NSSATRSS
+88 
-96 AFSSTASATRTTS
+96 SSTAKSSSFTSTT
-109 SVGTLNNTR
+109 TR
-118 PTGSAFG
+118 PTGVSTQTTLSSTRPLG
-125 STLNTSSNSTS
+125 STLDSTAQSSVA
-136 RFQSSSTLN
+136 RAQSSSTLN
-145 TATGSSLT
+145 RST
-153 TGSSLNRTSL
+153 L
-163 GTSPLRTASATTSS
+163 GNSTLRPSASATSTATPSSFGSTAPRSFFDTSS
-177 LGATAPKSTFS
+177 SLA
-188 STQTLSS
+188 S
-195 RATATSTLS
+195 RPS
-204 GTRPAST
+204 AS
-211 LSSVSSLSSARTNT
+211 SSLSSTTRPANSLFSRTT
-225 TTTARPSAFGSTRST
+225 TVATTARPSAFTSSRST
-240 QTTSSFTPRA
+240 QTGSSFTPRA
-250 TTSSSFSSTT
+250 TTSALNSTVAGTSSLRTATPSSVFSSRT
-260 TSTLRSGTSGS
+260 TSSYFGSANARLNSTSSNTSGS
-271 SFTARP
+271 TPF
-277 ATSSFGS
+277 
-284 ATTATSSTSASATS
+284 SASTQE
-298 SFSSSTSD
+298 

-324 RPVSVTR
+324 RPISINR

-350 RFAAFI
+350 RFAAFV
-356 EEKCGIVLGEGKQ
+356 EEKCGIVLGDGKQ

-391 INKAMEEK
+391 INLAMEEK

-424 PYKALENIIL
+424 PYKALETIIL

-463 VIQEQMSKMLHIDP
+463 IIQEQMSKMLHIDP

-507 GLSAERKEKFFRPTH
+507 GLSPERKEKFFRPTH
-522 HPNMMAIDSRVKSM
+522 NPNMMAIDSRVKSM

-559 RNVLIYFSNEVK
+559 RNVLIYFSNDVK

-597 GVSDKYEMMRC
+597 GVADKYEMMRC

>member
-7 DNDDKKLSQGSSVKS
+7 DNNDKKLSQGSQVKS
-22 SSLLSSKDTV
+22 SSLLSSKNADG
-32 SKDAFSKPAV
+32 
-42 SKYESSSALNS
+42 SASNRV
-53 STSTVKTLNPTSS
+53 TSTVKTLNPRSS
-66 SPFASSSAGSNL
+66 SPFA
-78 TGSTFTGNTV
+78 T
-88 NSSATRSS
+88 
-96 AFSSTASATRTTS
+96 SSTAKSSSFTSTT
-109 SVGTLNNTR
+109 TR
-118 PTGSAFG
+118 PTGVSTQTTLSSTRPLG
-125 STLNTSSNSTS
+125 STLDSTAQSSVA
-136 RFQSSSTLN
+136 RAQSSSTLN
-145 TATGSSLT
+145 RST
-153 TGSSLNRTSL
+153 L
-163 GTSPLRTASATTSS
+163 GNSTLRPSASATSTATPSSFGSTAPRSFFDTSS
-177 LGATAPKSTFS
+177 SLASRPSASSSLS
-188 STQTLSS
+188 ST
-195 RATATSTLS
+195 
-204 GTRPAST
+204 TRPAST
-211 LSSVSSLSSARTNT
+211 LFSRTT
-225 TTTARPSAFGSTRST
+225 TVATTARPSAFTSSRST
-240 QTTSSFTPRA
+240 QTGSSFTPRA
-250 TTSSSFSSTT
+250 TTSALNSTADGTSSLRTAAPSSVFSSRT
-260 TSTLRSGTSGS
+260 TS
-271 SFTARP
+271 
-277 ATSSFGS
+277 SSFGS
-284 ATTATSSTSASATS
+284 ANARLNSTSSNTSGSTPFSASTQE
-298 SFSSSTSD
+298 

-324 RPVSVTR
+324 RPISINR

-350 RFAAFI
+350 RFAAFV
-356 EEKCGIVLGEGKQ
+356 EEKCGIVLGDGKQ

-391 INKAMEEK
+391 INLAMEEK
-399 PNNKAQEEVIDAM
+399 PNNKVQEEVIDAM

-424 PYKALENIIL
+424 PYKALETIIL

-463 VIQEQMSKMLHIDP
+463 IIQEQMSKMLHIDP

-507 GLSAERKEKFFRPTH
+507 GLSPERKEKFFRPTH
-522 HPNMMAIDSRVKSM
+522 NPNMMAIDSRVKSM

-559 RNVLIYFSNEVK
+559 RNVLIYFSNNVK

-597 GVSDKYEMMRC
+597 GVADKYEMMRC

>member
-7 DNDDKKLSQGSSVKS
+7 DNNDKKLSQGSQVKS
-22 SSLLSSKDTV
+22 SSLLSSKNADG
-32 SKDAFSKPAV
+32 
-42 SKYESSSALNS
+42 SASNRV
-53 STSTVKTLNPTSS
+53 TSTVKTLNPRSS
-66 SPFASSSAGSNL
+66 SPFA
-78 TGSTFTGNTV
+78 T
-88 NSSATRSS
+88 
-96 AFSSTASATRTTS
+96 SSTAKSSSFTSTT
-109 SVGTLNNTR
+109 TR
-118 PTGSAFG
+118 PTGVSTQTTLSSTRPLG
-125 STLNTSSNSTS
+125 STLDSTAQSSVA
-136 RFQSSSTLN
+136 RAQSSSTLN
-145 TATGSSLT
+145 RST
-153 TGSSLNRTSL
+153 L
-163 GTSPLRTASATTSS
+163 GNSTLRPSASATSTATPSSFGSTAPRSFFDTSS
-177 LGATAPKSTFS
+177 SLASRPSASSSLS
-188 STQTLSS
+188 ST
-195 RATATSTLS
+195 
-204 GTRPAST
+204 TRPAST
-211 LSSVSSLSSARTNT
+211 LFSRTT
-225 TTTARPSAFGSTRST
+225 TVATTARPSAFTGSRST
-240 QTTSSFTPRA
+240 QTGSSFTPRA
-250 TTSSSFSSTT
+250 TTSALNSTADGTSSLRTAAPSSVFSSRT
-260 TSTLRSGTSGS
+260 TS
-271 SFTARP
+271 
-277 ATSSFGS
+277 SSFGS
-284 ATTATSSTSASATS
+284 ANARLNSTSSNTSGSTPFSASTQE
-298 SFSSSTSD
+298 

-324 RPVSVTR
+324 RPISINR

-350 RFAAFI
+350 RFAAFV
-356 EEKCGIVLGEGKQ
+356 EEKCGIVLGDGKQ

-391 INKAMEEK
+391 INLAMEEK
-399 PNNKAQEEVIDAM
+399 PNNKVQEEVIDAM

-424 PYKALENIIL
+424 PYKALETIIL

-463 VIQEQMSKMLHIDP
+463 IIQEQMSKMLHIDP

-507 GLSAERKEKFFRPTH
+507 GLSPERKEKFFRPTH
-522 HPNMMAIDSRVKSM
+522 NPNMMAIDSRVKSM

-559 RNVLIYFSNEVK
+559 RNVLIYFSNDVK

-597 GVSDKYEMMRC
+597 GVADKYEMMRC

>member
-7 DNDDKKLSQGSSVKS
+7 DNNDKKLSQGSQVKS
-22 SSLLSSKDTV
+22 SSLLSSKNADG
-32 SKDAFSKPAV
+32 
-42 SKYESSSALNS
+42 SASNRV
-53 STSTVKTLNPTSS
+53 TSTVKTLNPRSS
-66 SPFASSSAGSNL
+66 SPFA
-78 TGSTFTGNTV
+78 T
-88 NSSATRSS
+88 
-96 AFSSTASATRTTS
+96 SSTARSSSFTSTT
-109 SVGTLNNTR
+109 TR
-118 PTGSAFG
+118 PTGVSTQTTLSSTRPLG
-125 STLNTSSNSTS
+125 STLNSTAQSSVA
-136 RFQSSSTLN
+136 RARSSSTI
-145 TATGSSLT
+145 
-153 TGSSLNRTSL
+153 NRSTL
-163 GTSPLRTASATTSS
+163 GNSTLRPSASATSTATPSSFGSTAPRSFFDTSS
-177 LGATAPKSTFS
+177 SLA
-188 STQTLSS
+188 S
-195 RATATSTLS
+195 RPS
-204 GTRPAST
+204 AS
-211 LSSVSSLSSARTNT
+211 SSLSSTTRPARTLFSRT
-225 TTTARPSAFGSTRST
+225 TTAATTARPSAFTSSRSA
-240 QTTSSFTPRA
+240 QTGSSFTPRA
-250 TTSSSFSSTT
+250 TTSALNSTVAGTSSLRTATPSSVFSSRT
-260 TSTLRSGTSGS
+260 TSSPFGSANARLNSTSSNTSGS
-271 SFTARP
+271 TPF
-277 ATSSFGS
+277 
-284 ATTATSSTSASATS
+284 SASTQE
-298 SFSSSTSD
+298 

-324 RPVSVTR
+324 RPISINR

-350 RFAAFI
+350 RFAAFV
-356 EEKCGIVLGEGKQ
+356 EEKCGIVLGDGKQ

-391 INKAMEEK
+391 INLAMEEK

-424 PYKALENIIL
+424 PYKALETIIL

-463 VIQEQMSKMLHIDP
+463 IIQEQMSKMLHIDP

-507 GLSAERKEKFFRPTH
+507 GLSPERKEKFFRPTH
-522 HPNMMAIDSRVKSM
+522 NPNMMAIDSRVKSM

-559 RNVLIYFSNEVK
+559 RNVLIYFSNDVK

-597 GVSDKYEMMRC
+597 GVADKYEMMRC

>member
-7 DNDDKKLSQGSSVKS
+7 DNDDKKLSQGSQVKS
-22 SSLLSSKDTV
+22 SSLLSSKNTDG
-32 SKDAFSKPAV
+32 
-42 SKYESSSALNS
+42 SALNRA
-53 STSTVKTLNPTSS
+53 TSTVKTLNPTSS
-66 SPFASSSAGSNL
+66 SPFA
-78 TGSTFTGNTV
+78 T
-88 NSSATRSS
+88 
-96 AFSSTASATRTTS
+96 SSTARS
-109 SVGTLNNTR
+109 SSFASTATR
-118 PTGSAFG
+118 PTGTSTQTTLSSTRPLG
-125 STLNTSSNSTS
+125 STLNSTAQSSAS
-136 RFQSSSTLN
+136 RFQSSS
-145 TATGSSLT
+145 
-153 TGSSLNRTSL
+153 SLNRTPL
-163 GTSPLRTASATTSS
+163 GTSSLRPTTTRATGAATTSAFGASATSTATRSSFTSS
-177 LGATAPKSTFS
+177 
-188 STQTLSS
+188 QTLASRPGAVSS
-195 RATATSTLS
+195 MSS
-204 GTRPAST
+204 TRPAST
-211 LSSVSSLSSARTNT
+211 LSSARSTGSTVRPSALSSA
-225 TTTARPSAFGSTRST
+225 
-240 QTTSSFTPRA
+240 QTTSSTFTPRTTSSA
-250 TTSSSFSSTT
+250 FSSTATGASTLRTATTSSTLSSRTTSSSFVS
-260 TSTLRSGTSGS
+260 
-271 SFTARP
+271 
-277 ATSSFGS
+277 ATSRLNN
-284 ATTATSSTSASATS
+284 TSSNTIGSNAFSASAQ
-298 SFSSSTSD
+298 D

-324 RPVSVTR
+324 RPISINR

-350 RFAAFI
+350 RFAAFV

-391 INKAMEEK
+391 INLAMEEK

-424 PYKALENIIL
+424 PYKALETIIL
-434 PELAKKAKYPVRIWS
+434 PELAKRAKYPVRIWS

-463 VIQEQMSKMLHIDP
+463 IIQEQMSKMLHIDP

-507 GLSAERKEKFFRPTH
+507 GLSPERKEKFFRTTH
-522 HPNMMAIDSRVKSM
+522 NPNMMAIDSRVKSM

-618 QKYAF
+618 QKYAFN

>member
-7 DNDDKKLSQGSSVKS
+7 DNNDKKLSQGSQVKS
-22 SSLLSSKDTV
+22 SSLLSSKNVDG
-32 SKDAFSKPAV
+32 
-42 SKYESSSALNS
+42 SASNRV
-53 STSTVKTLNPTSS
+53 TSTVKTLNPRSS
-66 SPFASSSAGSNL
+66 SPFA
-78 TGSTFTGNTV
+78 T
-88 NSSATRSS
+88 
-96 AFSSTASATRTTS
+96 SSTARSSSFTSTT
-109 SVGTLNNTR
+109 TR
-118 PTGSAFG
+118 PTGVSTQTTLSSTRPLG
-125 STLNTSSNSTS
+125 STLNSTAQSSVA
-136 RFQSSSTLN
+136 RAQSSSTI
-145 TATGSSLT
+145 
-153 TGSSLNRTSL
+153 NRSTL
-163 GTSPLRTASATTSS
+163 GNSTLRPSASATSTATPSSFGSTAPRSFFDTSS
-177 LGATAPKSTFS
+177 SLASRPSASSSLS
-188 STQTLSS
+188 ST
-195 RATATSTLS
+195 
-204 GTRPAST
+204 TRPAST
-211 LSSVSSLSSARTNT
+211 LFSRT
-225 TTTARPSAFGSTRST
+225 TTAASTARPSAFTSSRSA
-240 QTTSSFTPRA
+240 QTGSSFTPRA
-250 TTSSSFSSTT
+250 TTSALNSTVAGTSSLRTATPSSVFSSRT
-260 TSTLRSGTSGS
+260 TS
-271 SFTARP
+271 
-277 ATSSFGS
+277 SSFGS
-284 ATTATSSTSASATS
+284 ANARLNSTSSNTSGSTPFSASTQE
-298 SFSSSTSD
+298 

-324 RPVSVTR
+324 RPISINR

-350 RFAAFI
+350 RFATFV
-356 EEKCGIVLGEGKQ
+356 EEKCGIVLGDGKQ

-391 INKAMEEK
+391 INLAMEEK

-424 PYKALENIIL
+424 PYKALETIIL

-463 VIQEQMSKMLHIDP
+463 IIQEQMSKMLHIDP

-507 GLSAERKEKFFRPTH
+507 GLSPERKEKFFRPTH
-522 HPNMMAIDSRVKSM
+522 NPNMMAIDSRVKSM

-559 RNVLIYFSNEVK
+559 RNVLIYFSNDVK

-597 GVSDKYEMMRC
+597 GVADKYEMMRC

>member
-7 DNDDKKLSQGSSVKS
+7 DNNDKKLSQGSQVKS
-22 SSLLSSKDTV
+22 SSLLSSKNADG
-32 SKDAFSKPAV
+32 
-42 SKYESSSALNS
+42 SASNRV
-53 STSTVKTLNPTSS
+53 TSTVKTLNPRSS
-66 SPFASSSAGSNL
+66 SPFA
-78 TGSTFTGNTV
+78 T
-88 NSSATRSS
+88 
-96 AFSSTASATRTTS
+96 SSTAKSSSFTSTT
-109 SVGTLNNTR
+109 TR
-118 PTGSAFG
+118 PTGVSTQTTLSSTRPLG
-125 STLNTSSNSTS
+125 STLDSTAQSSVA
-136 RFQSSSTLN
+136 RAQSSSTLN
-145 TATGSSLT
+145 RST
-153 TGSSLNRTSL
+153 L
-163 GTSPLRTASATTSS
+163 GNSTLRPSASATSSATPSSFGSTAPRSFFDTSS
-177 LGATAPKSTFS
+177 SLASKPSASSSLS
-188 STQTLSS
+188 ST
-195 RATATSTLS
+195 
-204 GTRPAST
+204 TRPAST
-211 LSSVSSLSSARTNT
+211 LFSRTT
-225 TTTARPSAFGSTRST
+225 TVATTARPSAFTSSRST
-240 QTTSSFTPRA
+240 QTGSSFTPRA
-250 TTSSSFSSTT
+250 TTSALNSTVAGTSSLRTATPSSVFSSRT
-260 TSTLRSGTSGS
+260 TS
-271 SFTARP
+271 
-277 ATSSFGS
+277 SSFGS
-284 ATTATSSTSASATS
+284 ANARLNSTSSNTSGSTPFSASTQE
-298 SFSSSTSD
+298 

-324 RPVSVTR
+324 RSISINR

-350 RFAAFI
+350 RFAAFV
-356 EEKCGIVLGEGKQ
+356 EEKCGIVLGDGKQ

-391 INKAMEEK
+391 INLAMEEK

-424 PYKALENIIL
+424 PYKALETIIL

-463 VIQEQMSKMLHIDP
+463 IIQEQMSKMLHIDP

-507 GLSAERKEKFFRPTH
+507 GLSPERKEKFFRPTH
-522 HPNMMAIDSRVKSM
+522 NPNMMAIDSRVKSM

-559 RNVLIYFSNEVK
+559 RNVLIYFSNDVK

-597 GVSDKYEMMRC
+597 GVADKYEMMRC

>member
-7 DNDDKKLSQGSSVKS
+7 DNNDKKLSQGSQVKS
-22 SSLLSSKDTV
+22 SSLLSSKNADG
-32 SKDAFSKPAV
+32 
-42 SKYESSSALNS
+42 SASNRV
-53 STSTVKTLNPTSS
+53 TSTVKTLNPRSS
-66 SPFASSSAGSNL
+66 SPFA
-78 TGSTFTGNTV
+78 T
-88 NSSATRSS
+88 
-96 AFSSTASATRTTS
+96 SSTAKSSSFTSTT
-109 SVGTLNNTR
+109 TR
-118 PTGSAFG
+118 PTGVSTQTTLSSTRPLG
-125 STLNTSSNSTS
+125 STLDSTAQSSVA
-136 RFQSSSTLN
+136 RAQSSSTLN
-145 TATGSSLT
+145 RST
-153 TGSSLNRTSL
+153 L
-163 GTSPLRTASATTSS
+163 GNSTLRPSASATSTATPSSFGSTAPRSFFDTSS
-177 LGATAPKSTFS
+177 SLA
-188 STQTLSS
+188 S
-195 RATATSTLS
+195 RPS
-204 GTRPAST
+204 AS
-211 LSSVSSLSSARTNT
+211 SSLSSTTRPANSLFSRTT
-225 TTTARPSAFGSTRST
+225 TVATTARPSAFTSSRST
-240 QTTSSFTPRA
+240 QTGSSFTPRA
-250 TTSSSFSSTT
+250 TTSALNSTVAGTSSLRTATPSSVFSSRT
-260 TSTLRSGTSGS
+260 TS
-271 SFTARP
+271 
-277 ATSSFGS
+277 SSFGS
-284 ATTATSSTSASATS
+284 ANARLNSTSSNTSGSTPFSASTQE
-298 SFSSSTSD
+298 

-324 RPVSVTR
+324 RPISINR

-350 RFAAFI
+350 RFAAFV
-356 EEKCGIVLGEGKQ
+356 EEKCGIVLGDGKQ

-391 INKAMEEK
+391 INLAMEEK

-424 PYKALENIIL
+424 PYKALETIIL

-463 VIQEQMSKMLHIDP
+463 IIQEQMSKMLHIDP

-507 GLSAERKEKFFRPTH
+507 GLSPERKEKFFRPTH
-522 HPNMMAIDSRVKSM
+522 NPNMMAIDSRVKSM

-559 RNVLIYFSNEVK
+559 RNVLIYFSNDVK

-597 GVSDKYEMMRC
+597 GVADKYEMMRC

>member
-7 DNDDKKLSQGSSVKS
+7 DNNDKKLSQGSQVKS
-22 SSLLSSKDTV
+22 SSLLSSKNADG
-32 SKDAFSKPAV
+32 
-42 SKYESSSALNS
+42 SASNRV
-53 STSTVKTLNPTSS
+53 TSTVKTLNPRSS
-66 SPFASSSAGSNL
+66 SPFA
-78 TGSTFTGNTV
+78 T
-88 NSSATRSS
+88 
-96 AFSSTASATRTTS
+96 SSTARSSSFTSTT
-109 SVGTLNNTR
+109 TR
-118 PTGSAFG
+118 PTGVSTQTTLSSTRPLG
-125 STLNTSSNSTS
+125 STLNSTAQSSVA
-136 RFQSSSTLN
+136 RAQSSSTLN
-145 TATGSSLT
+145 RSTLGNSTLRPSVSATSSATPSSFGSTAPRSFFDTSSSLASRPSAS
-153 TGSSLNRTSL
+153 SSL
-163 GTSPLRTASATTSS
+163 
-177 LGATAPKSTFS
+177 S
-188 STQTLSS
+188 ST
-195 RATATSTLS
+195 
-204 GTRPAST
+204 TRPAST
-211 LSSVSSLSSARTNT
+211 LFSRTT
-225 TTTARPSAFGSTRST
+225 TAATTARPSAFTSSRST
-240 QTTSSFTPRA
+240 QTGSSFTPRA
-250 TTSSSFSSTT
+250 TTSALNSTVAGTSSLRTATPSSVFSSRT
-260 TSTLRSGTSGS
+260 TS
-271 SFTARP
+271 
-277 ATSSFGS
+277 SSFGS
-284 ATTATSSTSASATS
+284 ANARLNSTSSNTSGSTPFSASTQE
-298 SFSSSTSD
+298 

-324 RPVSVTR
+324 RPISINR

-350 RFAAFI
+350 RFAAFV
-356 EEKCGIVLGEGKQ
+356 EEKCGIVLGDGKQ

-391 INKAMEEK
+391 INLAMEEK
-399 PNNKAQEEVIDAM
+399 TNNKAQEEVIDAM

-424 PYKALENIIL
+424 PYKALETIIL

-463 VIQEQMSKMLHIDP
+463 IIQEQMSKMLHIDP

-507 GLSAERKEKFFRPTH
+507 GLSPERKEKFFRPTH
-522 HPNMMAIDSRVKSM
+522 NPNMMAIDSRVKSM

-559 RNVLIYFSNEVK
+559 RNVLIYFSNDVK

-597 GVSDKYEMMRC
+597 GVADKYEMMRC

>member
-7 DNDDKKLSQGSSVKS
+7 DNDDKKLSQGSQVKS
-22 SSLLSSKDTV
+22 SSLLSSKNTDG
-32 SKDAFSKPAV
+32 
-42 SKYESSSALNS
+42 SALNRA
-53 STSTVKTLNPTSS
+53 TSTVKTLNPTSS
-66 SPFASSSAGSNL
+66 SPFA
-78 TGSTFTGNTV
+78 T
-88 NSSATRSS
+88 
-96 AFSSTASATRTTS
+96 SSTARSSSFASTS
-109 SVGTLNNTR
+109 TR
-118 PTGSAFG
+118 PTGTSAQTTLSSTRPLG
-125 STLNTSSNSTS
+125 STLNSTAQSSAS
-136 RFQSSSTLN
+136 RFQSSS
-145 TATGSSLT
+145 
-153 TGSSLNRTSL
+153 SLNRTPL
-163 GTSPLRTASATTSS
+163 GTSSLRSTTTRTTGTATTSAFGASATSTATRSSFTSS
-177 LGATAPKSTFS
+177 QNLASRPGAVS
-188 STQTLSS
+188 SMSS
-195 RATATSTLS
+195 
-204 GTRPAST
+204 TRPAST
-211 LSSVSSLSSARTNT
+211 LSS
-225 TTTARPSAFGSTRST
+225 TR
-240 QTTSSFTPRA
+240 TTSSTVRPSTLSSSQSTSSTFTPR
-250 TTSSSFSSTT
+250 TTSSSFSTT
-260 TSTLRSGTSGS
+260 ATGASTLRTATTSSTLSSRTTSS
-271 SFTARP
+271 SFAP
-277 ATSSFGS
+277 ATSRLNN
-284 ATTATSSTSASATS
+284 TSSNTTGSNAFSASAQ
-298 SFSSSTSD
+298 D

-324 RPVSVTR
+324 RPISINR

-350 RFAAFI
+350 RFAAFV

-391 INKAMEEK
+391 INLAMEEK

-424 PYKALENIIL
+424 PYKALETIIL

-463 VIQEQMSKMLHIDP
+463 IIQEQMSKMLHIDP

-507 GLSAERKEKFFRPTH
+507 GLSPERKEKFFRTTH
-522 HPNMMAIDSRVKSM
+522 NPNMMAIDSRVKSM

-618 QKYAF
+618 QKYAFN

>member
-7 DNDDKKLSQGSSVKS
+7 DNNDKKLSQGSQVKS
-22 SSLLSSKDTV
+22 SSLLSSKNADG
-32 SKDAFSKPAV
+32 
-42 SKYESSSALNS
+42 SASNRVI
-53 STSTVKTLNPTSS
+53 STVKTLNPRSS
-66 SPFASSSAGSNL
+66 SPFA
-78 TGSTFTGNTV
+78 T
-88 NSSATRSS
+88 
-96 AFSSTASATRTTS
+96 SSTAKSSSFTSTT
-109 SVGTLNNTR
+109 TR
-118 PTGSAFG
+118 PTGVSTQTTLSSTRPLG
-125 STLNTSSNSTS
+125 STLNSTAQSSVA
-136 RFQSSSTLN
+136 RAQSSSTLN
-145 TATGSSLT
+145 RST
-153 TGSSLNRTSL
+153 L
-163 GTSPLRTASATTSS
+163 GNSTLRPSASATSTATPSSFGSTAPRSFFDTSS
-177 LGATAPKSTFS
+177 SLA
-188 STQTLSS
+188 S
-195 RATATSTLS
+195 RPS
-204 GTRPAST
+204 AS
-211 LSSVSSLSSARTNT
+211 SSLSSTTRPANSLFSRTT
-225 TTTARPSAFGSTRST
+225 TVATTARPSAFTSSRST
-240 QTTSSFTPRA
+240 QTGSSFTPRA
-250 TTSSSFSSTT
+250 TTSALNSTVAGTSSLRTATPSSVFSSRT
-260 TSTLRSGTSGS
+260 TS
-271 SFTARP
+271 
-277 ATSSFGS
+277 SSFGS
-284 ATTATSSTSASATS
+284 ANARLNSTSSNTSGSTPFSASTQE
-298 SFSSSTSD
+298 

-324 RPVSVTR
+324 RPISINR

-350 RFAAFI
+350 RFAAFV
-356 EEKCGIVLGEGKQ
+356 EEKCGIVLGDGKQ

-391 INKAMEEK
+391 INLAMEEK
-399 PNNKAQEEVIDAM
+399 TNNKAQEEVIDAM

-424 PYKALENIIL
+424 PYKALETIIL

-463 VIQEQMSKMLHIDP
+463 IIQEQMSKMLHIDP

-507 GLSAERKEKFFRPTH
+507 GLSPERKEKFFRPTH
-522 HPNMMAIDSRVKSM
+522 NPNMMAIDSRVKSM

-559 RNVLIYFSNEVK
+559 RNVLIYFSNDVK

-597 GVSDKYEMMRC
+597 GVADKYEMMRC